1 MNQQKQQAVDQFLY
15 LGRWV
20 SRKNFR
26 AFVYSKDDKQ
36 KLVNNYEE
44 FAQAI
49 ESGEWFASKEWAKP
63 IAKASRKSKNV
74 ADS

>member
-1 MNQQKQQAVDQFLY
+1 MDQFMY

-36 KLVNNYEE
+36 KLVNSYNE
-44 FAQAI
+44 FDEALQ
-49 ESGEWFASKEWAKP
+49 SGEWFASKELTKP
-63 IAKASRKSKNV
+63 RKKQKKCRRQLNSFSKMLI
-74 ADS
+74 S